1 MQAMTPSRPYFVR
14 AIFDWVV
21 DNECTPYLSVFAG
34 FPTVDV
40 PIEFVE
46 DEHITLNIS
55 PSAVVDFHFDNEA
68 ISFKAR
74 FSGVSR
80 TIYVPM
86 GAIVGLF
93 AKENGQGMGFPDE
106 IFYQEQAESLSAP
119 LQGESDVSHAKP
131 SSVAKEKSNAKES
144 SDAKV
149 KGSDE
154 AKEGKKENKS
164 GAKGKVSHLKIIK

>member
-21 DNECTPYLSVFAG
+21 DNDCTPYLSVFAG

-40 PIEFVE
+40 PLEFIE

-80 TIYVPM
+80 TLYIPM
-86 GAIVGLF
+86 GSIVGLF

-106 IFYQEQAESLSAP
+106 VFYQEQAESLSIAADEP
-119 LQGESDVSHAKP
+119 PKP
-131 SSVAKEKSNAKES
+131 SSLATVMPHESEPELAKDKASEGVQATQKEKKPSN
-144 SDAKV
+144 
-149 KGSDE
+149 
-154 AKEGKKENKS
+154 
-164 GAKGKVSHLKIIK
+164 KVSHLKIIK